1 MLSDDKITMMDI
13 TNMVDNLRL
22 DLLQFG
28 ENYYEDEDEL
38 NNKIEILEEIL
49 DSCGSYLEL

>member
-49 DSCGSYLEL
+49 DLCGSYLEL

>member
-1 MLSDDKITMMDI
+1 MLTDDKITMMDI
-13 TNMVDNLRL
+13 NNMVDNLRL

-28 ENYYEDEDEL
+28 ENYYEDEEEL

-49 DSCGSYLEL
+49 DFCGSYLEI

>member
-1 MLSDDKITMMDI
+1 MLTDDKITMTDI

-28 ENYYEDEDEL
+28 ENYYDDEDEL
-38 NNKIEILEEIL
+38 NDKIEILEEIL

>member
-1 MLSDDKITMMDI
+1 MNDDKIKMMDI
-13 TNMVDNLRL
+13 NGMVDDLRL

-28 ENYYEDEDEL
+28 ENYYEDEEEL

-49 DSCGSYLEL
+49 DLCGSYLEI

>member
-1 MLSDDKITMMDI
+1 MLTDDKITMMDI
-13 TNMVDNLRL
+13 NNMVDNLRL
-22 DLLQFG
+22 DLIQFG
-28 ENYYEDEDEL
+28 ENYYEDEEEL